1 MKKLLSLCLS
11 LFLLAACL
19 PLTAVATEKV
29 DASNVF
35 APETEGAESIEDA
48 VLAALGEQDSSLYVT
63 NGLLYNY
70 RAYDFTYIQDLGESA
85 HGVLALGEGKA
96 LTLKSLIGV
105 IDYTSDVMGMQD
117 YSYDFTITGRFS
129 LPGTKAGTLLSL
141 GELKIEAGIAPFSS
155 LKVGFGTDISTA
167 MPSFTAIEANQVFDL
182 ALSARLTPSFAD
194 DGALSGCRKIVNYL
208 ALNNSRVGLA
218 DGFLLECTQPT
229 ITSKDVVLGGDADLN
244 VFSFQF
250 YNRELSA
257 LDIKQN
263 NFADIVYYHGIDALP
278 ISYLTDEAREAYMTP
293 LLTAEDPYT
302 LTADEAKALVAQG
315 KEALDAIGQ
324 SYDYSKYILEDKVG
338 DSVWYETHN
347 ALMALAAE
355 NGLDLSAY
363 FKLPV
368 SLAEDLIYEIEDL
381 INDKSL
387 TNDTLS
393 TTITE
398 MIAPYSEMM
407 ASAIT
412 FDGYQAKLEG
422 ESAIRARFSVDNAKI
437 KALEDLGLTVTYGIT
452 KTSLDAQ
459 SFEVVYGEDATAV
472 HIYQSEATN
481 RFAVSTVLPEGADA
495 ADYNR
500 SYKFGAFITVESG
513 DDIYTLVF
521 DCAGDLGTIATVK
534 GICSYFAQNG
544 YESAPAII
552 RASTIS

>member
-1 MKKLLSLCLS
+1 MKKLLSLCLC
-11 LFLLAACL
+11 LLLVAACL
-19 PLTAVATEKV
+19 PITAFATGLHV
-29 DASNVF
+29 DSVF
-35 APETEGAESIEDA
+35 APEKEAAESIEDA

-70 RAYDFTYIQDLGESA
+70 RAYDFTYIPALGESVQ
-85 HGVLALGEGKA
+85 GVLALGEDKA

-117 YSYDFTITGRFS
+117 YSYDFTVTGRFS
-129 LPGTKAGTLLSL
+129 LPGTKEGTLMSL
-141 GELKIEAGIAPFSS
+141 GELKIEAAPPFSS
-155 LKVGFGTDISTA
+155 LKVGFGTDISTV
-167 MPSFTAIEANQVFDL
+167 MPSFTAIQANEAFNL
-182 ALSARLTPSFAD
+182 ALSARLSPSFAD

-208 ALNNSRVGLA
+208 ALNNAKVGST

-229 ITSKDVVLGGDADLN
+229 ILSKDVVLGGDADLN
-244 VFSFQF
+244 VFSIQF
-250 YNRELSA
+250 YNRELSE

-263 NFADIVYYHGIDALP
+263 SFADIVYYHGIDALSV
-278 ISYLTDEAREAYMTP
+278 SYLTDEAREAYMAP
-293 LLTAEDPYT
+293 LLAAADPYA

-315 KEALDAIGQ
+315 KEALDAIGE
-324 SYDYSKYILEDKVG
+324 SYDYSKYTLEDKGG

-368 SLAEDLIYEIEDL
+368 SLAEDLIYEIEDF

-393 TTITE
+393 AIITD

-452 KTSLDAQ
+452 KTGSDAQ
-459 SFEVVYGEDATAV
+459 SFEVVYGEDATAA

-481 RFAVSTVLPEGADA
+481 RFAAMTSLPENADA
-495 ADYNR
+495 ADYNHP
-500 SYKFGAFITVESG
+500 YKFGAFITVESG

-521 DCAGDLGTIATVK
+521 DCAGELGTVATVK
-534 GICSYFAQNG
+534 GICTYFAQNG
-544 YESAPAII
+544 YESAPAIV